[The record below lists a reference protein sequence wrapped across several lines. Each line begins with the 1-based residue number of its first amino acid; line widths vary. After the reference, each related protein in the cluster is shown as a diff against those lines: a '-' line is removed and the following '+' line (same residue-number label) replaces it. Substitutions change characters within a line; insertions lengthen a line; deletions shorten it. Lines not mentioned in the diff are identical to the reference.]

1 MTTQQD
7 SEANQTTTGATL
19 PRTSTVFSTYAE
31 LERAAAYYREVGC
44 EVLQAD
50 SPLEG
55 SVGYFV
61 FMQHTDEVQAH
72 LEWFPFGRVVAVHV
86 ETIRSYDFT
95 QGTYNESV
103 ILAGLLR
110 LTSKR
115 IFKADDPRAREI
127 GFVYYEAGNAHCVRF
142 PLTSI
147 KSAGALKIDGVP
159 FIDWRNSVP
168 DLRSA
173 VTTI

>member
-7 SEANQTTTGATL
+7 PETNQTNTMVTL
-19 PRTSTVFSTYAE
+19 PRTSTVFSTYTE

-44 EVLQAD
+44 DVLQAD

-61 FMQHTDEVQAH
+61 FMRPTDEVWVH
-72 LEWFPFGRVVAVHV
+72 LEWFPFGRVAEAHV
-86 ETIRSYDFT
+86 ETIRSYDNAR
-95 QGTYNESV
+95 GTYNPDV

-127 GFVYYEAGNAHCVRF
+127 GFVYYEGGDAHCVRF
-142 PLTSI
+142 PLTSV
-147 KSAGALKIDGVP
+147 KGAGAMKIDGVP

-173 VTTI
+173 ATTI